1 MAKTNYFV
9 YAHINK
15 INRKVY
21 VGISHDPLSRWGK
34 NGRLYKGSLFGKA
47 IEKYGWNNF
56 EHIILEGDVT
66 LKQAQALERIYII
79 SLDAKAP
86 NGYNLT
92 DGGEGTQGYHLN
104 EETKKRIGEKISVIR
119 KGIVFSEE
127 HKKALSVA
135 RKQMLKT
142 KVEKGEKLPAK
153 RKPVLQFDK
162 DGNFIKRFESA
173 TDAYNELGI
182 CHITSVCN
190 GCRKIAGGFVW
201 KWGENNG

>member
-66 LKQAQALERIYII
+66 LKQAQAL
-79 SLDAKAP
+79 DAKAP

-92 DGGEGTQGYHLN
+92 DGGEGTQGYHLD

-127 HKKALSVA
+127 HKKALSMA
-135 RKQMLKT
+135 RKQMLKI
-142 KVEKGEKLPAK
+142 KIEKGEKLPAK

-190 GCRKIAGGFVW
+190 GCRKMAGGFVW

>member
-9 YAHINK
+9 YVHINK

-56 EHIILEGDVT
+56 EHIILEGDIT
-66 LKQAQALERIYII
+66 LKQAQALEKIYII

-92 DGGEGTQGYHLN
+92 DGGEGTQGYHLD
-104 EETKKRIGEKISVIR
+104 EETKKRIGEKVSVIR

-142 KVEKGEKLPAK
+142 KIKKGEKLPAN
-153 RKPVLQFDK
+153 RKPVLQYDK
-162 DGNFIKRFESA
+162 DGNFIERFESA
-173 TDAYNELGI
+173 TDAYNKLGI

-190 GCRKIAGGFVW
+190 GHRKMAGGFVW
-201 KWGENNG
+201 KWGKLNV